1 MYLTIGGICGL
12 LAYVIAGLFG
22 ACKMPHFVIIYISY
36 IAIISRNV
44 LFGIVQNSTAIVGT
58 DCELTFDIH
67 INIIFDLIFEYEC
80 KKWYISF

>member
-58 DCELTFDIH
+58 DCEIFIF
-67 INIIFDLIFEYEC
+67 NIIFDLIFEYEC
-80 KKWYISF
+80 KK